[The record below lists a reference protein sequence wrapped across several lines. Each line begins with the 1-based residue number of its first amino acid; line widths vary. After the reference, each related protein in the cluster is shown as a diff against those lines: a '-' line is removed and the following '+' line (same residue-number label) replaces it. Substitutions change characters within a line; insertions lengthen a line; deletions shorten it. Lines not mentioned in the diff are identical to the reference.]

1 MDLSEIGRQFGLDE
15 AQTRAA
21 FEALAPVVAAGVR
34 RNAASDGGLGD
45 LLGAVLKGDH
55 GRYLDDPAALGSR
68 DSVAD
73 GNAILGH
80 IFGSKDVSRGVA
92 QQLSSQSGIGA
103 DILKKLLPVIAAMV
117 MGQIAKK
124 SFGGGQASGGGGSL
138 GDILGSVLGGGQQ
151 AQGGGL
157 GDILGNVLGGALG
170 GGQGSA
176 GGGGL
181 GDILGS
187 VLGGGEQPQ
196 ARPQMPQGAPGNLED
211 MLKDIFGGGGGG
223 GGTMPAPQRQERITR
238 SRKTLDD
245 ILGGGTSQGNAAE
258 DLLNSVINATRR

>member
-157 GDILGNVLGGALG
+157 GDSLGNVLGGALG
-170 GGQGSA
+170 HRRA
-176 GGGGL
+176 L
-181 GDILGS
+181 PD
-187 VLGGGEQPQ
+187 
-196 ARPQMPQGAPGNLED
+196 APGQLLDERT
-211 MLKDIFGGGGGG
+211 LVHGVIFMG
-223 GGTMPAPQRQERITR
+223 QRDRGKKRERAVAR
-238 SRKTLDD
+238 GDEHEYEHES
-245 ILGGGTSQGNAAE
+245 TSPSNVRARA
-258 DLLNSVINATRR
+258 R